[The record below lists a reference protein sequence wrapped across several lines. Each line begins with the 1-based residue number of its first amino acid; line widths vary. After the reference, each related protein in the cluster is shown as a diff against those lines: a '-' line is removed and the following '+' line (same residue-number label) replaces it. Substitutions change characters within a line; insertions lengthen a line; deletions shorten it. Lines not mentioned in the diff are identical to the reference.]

1 MKTIKFL
8 ALFALSAIVL
18 SASAQNTLV
27 YQLTSNQ
34 ASNAI
39 VRDWGNF
46 YVVSMQLPYA
56 VGTPY
61 QFQLVKK
68 HYTGYTLH
76 PAYTITLTSGYSVSD
91 FTIFNDV
98 VYFVGSYNSSNGVMG
113 YFSLNALV
121 SGNVSVDYYTFDD
134 EAQFALP
141 WDNYSELFLFRNFSK
156 ITAFSDGTNTH
167 VLILGEKISQKTY
180 SPQQIT
186 TEGTGAIYDVIPGSS
201 SFHYVYNPADS
212 EFFDDIVVENDR
224 LLTFGYTRGGGIGD
238 TYSRMFDRNAPFS
251 LSCAISQYRIVQCHV
266 GCISKVHAAK
276 TNWLTG
282 EYSVLAYYGAFSL
295 VSYQGL
301 ALPLMK
307 HYVAGG
313 ALSMKLPMTIRI
325 NQGTTLASS
334 CKISGIAMD
343 TNSSKLY
350 VLQDMTQP
358 LSSITRSAVCKF
370 STPVLGSATIP
381 TTYDATEKWNDICLY
396 GNNAFITVN
405 KQASG
410 TKTFMENNSTSTTC
424 KPHYSIPAEWISVT
438 EDEFISSAQILTYRT
453 SKSLAHT
460 STTLQRTVATYSIE
474 CNY

>member
-1 MKTIKFL
+1 MKPIRFL
-8 ALFALSAIVL
+8 AFLALSAIAF
-18 SASAQNTLV
+18 STSAQNTLI
-27 YQLTSNQ
+27 YQLNGNQ
-34 ASNAI
+34 TSNAI

-76 PAYTITLTSGYSVSD
+76 PTYTITLTSGYSVSD

-121 SGNVSVDYYTFDD
+121 SGNVSVDYYTFDN
-134 EAQFALP
+134 EAQLALP
-141 WDNYSELFLFRNFSK
+141 WDDYSEMFLFRNFSK
-156 ITAFSDGTNTH
+156 VTSFNDGTNTH
-167 VLILGEKISQKTY
+167 VLILGERISQKTY

-201 SFHYVYNPADS
+201 TFHYVYNPADS
-212 EFFDDIVVENDR
+212 EFFDDIVVEDDR
-224 LLTFGYTRGGGIGD
+224 LLTFGYTGGGGIGG

-251 LSCAISQYRIVQCHV
+251 LYCGISQYRIVQDHV

-282 EYSVLAYYGAFSL
+282 EYTALAYYGAFSL
-295 VSYQGL
+295 VSYKGL
-301 ALPLMK
+301 AVPLMK
-307 HYVAGG
+307 HYVTNG
-313 ALSMKLPMTIRI
+313 ALRMKLPMTIRI
-325 NQGTTLASS
+325 NQGTTLPFS

-343 TNSSKLY
+343 TNNSTLY
-350 VLQDMTQP
+350 VLQDMVQP
-358 LSSITRSAVCKF
+358 LSNSLKSAVCKF
-370 STPVLGSATIP
+370 NAPVLGTTTIP
-381 TTYDATEKWNDICLY
+381 VTYSSTEKWNNINLY
-396 GNNAFITVN
+396 GSDAYITVN

-410 TKTFMENNSTSTTC
+410 TNTFMEKLSATPPCASDTTL
-424 KPHYSIPAEWISVT
+424 PAEWISVT
-438 EDEFISSAQILTYRT
+438 DDEFISSANNLTYRT
-453 SKSLAHT
+453 SRSVTHT
-460 STTLQRTVATYSIE
+460 SATLQRTVSTYSIGCE
-474 CNY
+474 H